1 MSVLLDM
8 VLPSTLRPPP
18 CQWDPADPSCCRMS
32 SSWMRWVIL
41 TGSESPKEWFTPRAV
56 ERLGTLKLLMTSQ
69 STARRRS
76 LTQLERRP
84 HAWFASQQ
92 LVSEFMT
99 KIHLFDKINLSS
111 QFLYVTSYTAVVSL
125 VNIYT
130 RGKKNMFTRF
140 IWPITK
146 TNETY

>member
-41 TGSESPKEWFTPRAV
+41 TGSESPKEWYTPRAV

-69 STARRRS
+69 STARPRS
-76 LTQLERRP
+76 LTPLERRP
-84 HAWFASQQ
+84 HAYFASQQ

-99 KIHLFDKINLSS
+99 KMHWFDKINLSAINFCILRPILRLFHS
-111 QFLYVTSYTAVVSL
+111 LIYIPEERNTTCLLVLY
-125 VNIYT
+125 
-130 RGKKNMFTRF
+130 RQ
-140 IWPITK
+140 
-146 TNETY
+146 